1 MSRAVWRCRG
11 ASKVQRLKNGHLTGF
26 SHAQNK
32 TLFEKNQM
40 NNQPKRRGGVRP
52 GAGRPKSGPVL
63 LPDLPA
69 TNDPLAFLL
78 ALVNEPTADM
88 RLRLNAAVAAMPYV
102 HAKAVEAGVKDR
114 KQDAAKKASAGKFAP
129 SHAPV
134 RLVT

>member
-1 MSRAVWRCRG
+1 M
-11 ASKVQRLKNGHLTGF
+11 TD
-26 SHAQNK
+26 
-32 TLFEKNQM
+32 
-40 NNQPKRRGGVRP
+40 QPKRRGGVRP

-88 RLRLNAAVAAMPYV
+88 RLRLNAAVALMPYV
-102 HAKAVEAGVKDR
+102 HAKAGETGKKDA
-114 KQDAAKKASAGKFAP
+114 KQDAAEKAASGKFVSTNP
-129 SHAPV
+129 PV

>member
-1 MSRAVWRCRG
+1 
-11 ASKVQRLKNGHLTGF
+11 
-26 SHAQNK
+26 
-32 TLFEKNQM
+32 M

-88 RLRLNAAVAAMPYV
+88 RLRLNAAVTLMPYV
-102 HAKAVEAGVKDR
+102 HVKAGETGKKDA
-114 KQDAAKKASAGKFAP
+114 KQDAAKKASVGRLTP

-134 RLVT
+134 

>member
-1 MSRAVWRCRG
+1 MDNAT
-11 ASKVQRLKNGHLTGF
+11 KK
-26 SHAQNK
+26 
-32 TLFEKNQM
+32 
-40 NNQPKRRGGVRP
+40 RGGVRP

-69 TNDPLAFLL
+69 TNDPLVFLL

-88 RLRLNAAVAAMPYV
+88 RLRLNAAVALMPYV
-102 HAKAVEAGVKDR
+102 HPKAGETGKKDEKR
-114 KQDAAKKASAGKFAP
+114 KAAKKASAGKFAP

>member
-1 MSRAVWRCRG
+1 MGGFKSVGHKQSGHPTVSHSRKI
-11 ASKVQRLKNGHLTGF
+11 S
-26 SHAQNK
+26 
-32 TLFEKNQM
+32 LFEKQSKM
-40 NNQPKRRGGVRP
+40 TDQLKRRGGVRP

-69 TNDPLAFLL
+69 TNDPLVFLL

-88 RLRLNAAVAAMPYV
+88 RLRLNAAVALMPYC
-102 HAKAVEAGVKDR
+102 HAKAGEAGKKDG

>member
-1 MSRAVWRCRG
+1 M
-11 ASKVQRLKNGHLTGF
+11 TD
-26 SHAQNK
+26 
-32 TLFEKNQM
+32 
-40 NNQPKRRGGVRP
+40 QPKRRGGVRP
-52 GAGRPKSGPVL
+52 GTGRPKSGPVL

-69 TNDPLAFLL
+69 TNDPLVFLL

-102 HAKAVEAGVKDR
+102 HARMGDAGKKDG

>member
-1 MSRAVWRCRG
+1 M
-11 ASKVQRLKNGHLTGF
+11 TD
-26 SHAQNK
+26 
-32 TLFEKNQM
+32 
-40 NNQPKRRGGVRP
+40 QPKRRGGTRP

-88 RLRLNAAVAAMPYV
+88 RLRLNAAVALMPYV
-102 HAKAVEAGVKDR
+102 HAKAGETGKKDA

-129 SHAPV
+129 SHVPV